1 MARAHFALSRD
12 QEIQL
17 VTAPRH
23 CLPLQAAFR
32 SMAKTR
38 RGHICLVSSMAGLLG
53 TFGFSAYSPT
63 KFAIR
68 GLGEVLVFEGRP
80 YNISML

>member
-1 MARAHFALSRD
+1 
-12 QEIQL
+12 
-17 VTAPRH
+17 
-23 CLPLQAAFR
+23 
-32 SMAKTR
+32 
-38 RGHICLVSSMAGLLG
+38 MAGLLG

-80 YNISML
+80 YNISMRVGLPALPCPAISWLFH